1 MLGVRVPPGV
11 PLSVTPSQR
20 MKFLEYIKTFLES
33 IKINDSWIAT
43 GVVYAL
49 LIGLLVVLFRNLAK
63 ISSFTNEVKGELRK
77 ASWPWD
83 SDPKA
88 SGFKKYKELIDST
101 IVVLIAVILLAG
113 FVQFWDFLQ
122 VYVVGFL
129 TKISV

>member
-11 PLSVTPSQR
+11 PLSVTLSQR
-20 MKFLEYIKTFLES
+20 MKFLEYIKTFLEY

-43 GVVYAL
+43 GIVYAL
-49 LIGLLVVLFRNLAK
+49 LIAVIVLLFRNLAK